1 LEHSDQSSLEPNLA
15 QARQKS
21 VMAHKILVKFQ
32 EMGLPN
38 DMNGEVANLATS
50 LGDIWDAHLGFTDS
64 MQKLINDSENWE
76 SIADSLVDIYTHIDH
91 AEWHI
96 SGIKDLILKVSEY
109 SYGNSETDS

>member
-1 LEHSDQSSLEPNLA
+1 MEHSDQSSLEPNLA

-50 LGDIWDAHLGFTDS
+50 LGDIWDSHLGEN
-64 MQKLINDSENWE
+64 LIGISC
-76 SIADSLVDIYTHIDH
+76 IA
-91 AEWHI
+91 
-96 SGIKDLILKVSEY
+96 
-109 SYGNSETDS
+109 